1 VNTRKEFGMMIISP
15 TKQNMQALKQ

>member
-1 VNTRKEFGMMIISP
+1 VNTKKEFGMMIISP